1 KPTWG
6 EVFSDTINTGIYL
19 LEPPIFDAIPAGQEY
34 DFGKDLFPA
43 LLTAGRPV
51 AGHVAEGYWRD
62 VGDLVEY
69 RLAHIDLIARPVRWS
84 PSGARVAGLDR
95 EVWLDEEAR
104 VDFTAHLG
112 GAVIVGRK
120 ARVEPNARIA
130 QSVIGPGCVIGE
142 GAVLDGCVVWE
153 GAEIGPRAVLKECVV
168 GRHAIIRADATVQE
182 GAVISD
188 NCRVGP
194 RPSFAPRSGPGRP
207 RGSRT
212 AQRWR

>member
-1 KPTWG
+1 TEATMVLTRVENPLAYGIVITDDGGRVTRFLEKPTWG

-43 LLTAGRPV
+43 LLAAGRPV

-69 RLAHIDLIARPVRWS
+69 RLAHLDLLARRVRVS
-84 PSGARVAGLDR
+84 PSGHRVAGLDR

-120 ARVEPNARIA
+120 ARVEPNAR
-130 QSVIGPGCVIGE
+130 
-142 GAVLDGCVVWE
+142 
-153 GAEIGPRAVLKECVV
+153 
-168 GRHAIIRADATVQE
+168 
-182 GAVISD
+182 
-188 NCRVGP
+188 
-194 RPSFAPRSGPGRP
+194 
-207 RGSRT
+207 
-212 AQRWR
+212 